1 VRFGIHLPQYGR
13 AAGAVAIQRTAQQA
27 DELGFDDV
35 WVSDHLAV
43 PADASY
49 PPAWLIEPVVALTW
63 AAAATERVGLGTS
76 VLVLPY
82 RHPVHLANELAG
94 LDVLSGGRLILGA
107 AAGWL
112 EREFEALNVPFAERG
127 PRTDESLDVLKA
139 CWEGDQPVNYDGRF
153 FHLRDMKVVPTPGRH
168 VPVWIGGASA
178 PALRRATTKG
188 DGWHGTVLDP
198 EKVKPIIE
206 QLRRDRPGDDFTISL
221 RVGWDGLRNERDEI
235 RAKVATYADLG
246 VDHIMTSPVQDDLDA
261 WLRSAESLWDAF
273 ASP

>member
-1 VRFGIHLPQYGR
+1 MRFGIHLPQYGR
-13 AAGAVAIQRTAQQA
+13 AAGAAAIQRTARQA

-63 AAAATERVGLGTS
+63 AAAASERVGLGTAFCAA
-76 VLVLPY
+76 Y

-112 EREFEALNVPFAERG
+112 EGEFEALNVPFAERG

-139 CWEGDQPVNYDGRF
+139 CWEGDQPVNYDGASSTCG
-153 FHLRDMKVVPTPGRH
+153 HE
-168 VPVWIGGASA
+168 GGAHA
-178 PALRRATTKG
+178 GPARAGVDWRRVGAGPPPAATKG
-188 DGWHGTVLDP
+188 DGWTG
-198 EKVKPIIE
+198 
-206 QLRRDRPGDDFTISL
+206 RSL
-221 RVGWDGLRNERDEI
+221 I
-235 RAKVATYADLG
+235 RK
-246 VDHIMTSPVQDDLDA
+246 
-261 WLRSAESLWDAF
+261 R
-273 ASP
+273 